1 MKKKE
6 YDAYV
11 RLLEITYGI
20 RNVELRENQGE
31 NIEELDAI
39 LEFIDEA
46 EAKDWNKKAKELKKL
61 GVTPDVT
68 IKFKS
73 TAVPSFAKLPKK
85 TAIGTCVFA
94 EQESRYYVRGK
105 SKWTVLP
112 WIFRLNAVS
121 NKNKISADLYELE

>member
-11 RLLEITYGI
+11 RLVEITYGI

-31 NIEELDAI
+31 NIEELDAL

-46 EAKDWNKKAKELKKL
+46 EAKDWTKKAKELKKL
-61 GVTPDVT
+61 GVTPEVT

-73 TAVPSFAKLPKK
+73 TAVTSFAKLPKK
-85 TAIGTCVFA
+85 VAIGTCVFA

-105 SKWTVLP
+105 AKWTVLP
-112 WIFRLNAVS
+112 WIFRLNAAS
-121 NKNKISADLYELE
+121 NKNKISADLFELD

>member
-46 EAKDWNKKAKELKKL
+46 EAKDWTKKAKELKKL
-61 GVTPDVT
+61 GVTPEVT

-73 TAVPSFAKLPKK
+73 TAVTSFAKLPKK
-85 TAIGTCVFA
+85 VAIGTCVFA

-105 SKWTVLP
+105 AKWTVLP
-112 WIFRLNAVS
+112 WIFRLNAAS
-121 NKNKISADLYELE
+121 NKNKISADLFELD